1 MLAFVHR
8 MPCREDDSSTAK
20 DLSKVRRNFKQKFL
34 LNPFFL
40 LLICVFIFQ
49 QLHSSVRTGN
59 LETCL
64 RLLSLGAQAN
74 FFHPVRSPI
83 LDAFVVSLGSSRS
96 SQRFLP
102 LQEKGNTPLHV
113 AARAGQ
119 VSQAELLTVYG
130 ADPGAPDSNGKTPID
145 YARSVSSINPNL
157 MNLCSLKCGTVLFPN
172 FAGKPDT
179 MSWQIV
185 WWRFSTS
192 SPIDWRSTCVGED
205 QVSSE

>member
-20 DLSKVRRNFKQKFL
+20 DLSKVRRKIKLKVFYSLFL
-34 LNPFFL
+34 PH
-40 LLICVFIFQ
+40 IFIHIFSFQ

-74 FFHPVRSPI
+74 FFHPVRFTRLSP
-83 LDAFVVSLGSSRS
+83 LMPLFFPGEVHAAHWD
-96 SQRFLP
+96 LP

-145 YARSVSSINPNL
+145 YARSVLRIDVL
-157 MNLCSLKCGTVLFPN
+157 SLFFVFQLI
-172 FAGKPDT
+172 
-179 MSWQIV
+179 QI
-185 WWRFSTS
+185 R
-192 SPIDWRSTCVGED
+192 
-205 QVSSE
+205 